1 LTIYAIVN
9 QKGGVGKTT
18 TTINLAA
25 AWAEKGERV
34 LVVDLDP
41 QGGATLHLG
50 HRPDALDKT
59 IWTALQAGMHSPAT
73 PPALH
78 EFIIH
83 ATADPIDLLPANLEL
98 SLAEQELQAAFNRER
113 RLERLLQPIRSHYER
128 ILIDCPPHLGI
139 LTVNALAAADAV
151 LVPFVPEFLST
162 RGLQAVFVV
171 INRVRQEL
179 NYGLFVSG
187 LIVTQSDSRIGT
199 HKRWEEQ
206 VRSLVGANL
215 PIFESVIPNN
225 IDLAKAAAAGRSAL
239 AFASRSNGAVAYR
252 NLAEE
257 IKRGETT

>member
-1 LTIYAIVN
+1 MITYAIVN

-18 TTINLAA
+18 TTVNLAA
-25 AWAEKGERV
+25 AWAEKGAHI
-34 LVVDLDP
+34 LVADLDP

-50 HRPDALDKT
+50 HRPDALERT
-59 IWTALQAGMHSPAT
+59 IWTALQA
-73 PPALH
+73 ALH
-78 EFIIH
+78 TPAAAPPLQDFIVRAH
-83 ATADPIDLLPANLEL
+83 ADALDLLPANLEL

-113 RLERLLQPIRSHYER
+113 RLERLLQPVRQQYDA

-162 RGLQAVFVV
+162 RGLQAVFLV

-179 NYGLFVSG
+179 NYALRVAG
-187 LIVTQSDSRIGT
+187 LIVTQTDSRIGA

-206 VRSLVGANL
+206 VRALVGPNL
-215 PIFESVIPNN
+215 PIFQTTIPNN

-239 AFASRSNGAVAYR
+239 TFAPRSTGAAAYR
-252 NLAEE
+252 TLAQE
-257 IKRGETT
+257 IQHAQTS